1 MLTGLEHT
9 KVCLETVVE
18 HVEEEMGRQVKN
30 LSSILVF

>member
-1 MLTGLEHT
+1 MLMGLEHT